1 MNSNFTTL
9 QHIMLLQREHK
20 GKIHECEDLKRES
33 LRLKAELETTRRI
46 LEERDQLIKV
56 KITTITV

>member
-1 MNSNFTTL
+1 
-9 QHIMLLQREHK
+9 MLLQREHK